1 MEKNHEYVFV
11 YGTLRQGQPN
21 HQLLYDAILVSEQA
35 NINGTLYDTGEG
47 YPALLINQ
55 ESSVFG
61 EIYSV
66 TQDTL
71 QTLDILEGYK
81 EGRESNLYYRCKEE
95 VKTDHATLTCSVYV
109 LDEAHKQ
116 RLGEEIPFQDW
127 SVYQWYTS
135 FQQVNYFA
143 YGSCMDTER
152 IEKAGMID
160 HFSNDVQVGKLAGYR
175 FAYSFHRPDGG
186 RADII
191 ESDQGEYVEGIV
203 YSLPKDAINY
213 LFKRE
218 GVYSQFYRPTF
229 VTVEING
236 KLQSQVLTFTV
247 IDKHPCSAPPEHYAT
262 EILRGAKGRLSDSYI
277 KKLND
282 KLTDV
287 GFSFSE

>member
-1 MEKNHEYVFV
+1 MEKNNEYVFV
-11 YGTLRQGQPN
+11 YGTLRQGQSN
-21 HQLLYDAILVSEQA
+21 HQLLNDAILVSEQA
-35 NINGTLYDTGEG
+35 NVNGKLYDTGEG
-47 YPALLINQ
+47 YPALLLNQ

-81 EGRESNLYYRCKEE
+81 EGRESNLYYRCKKEAQ
-95 VKTDHATLTCSVYV
+95 TDNAALTCWVYV
-109 LDEAHKQ
+109 IDETYNQ

-127 SVYQWYTS
+127 SVHQWYES
-135 FQQVNYFA
+135 FQQVKYFA
-143 YGSCMDTER
+143 YGSCMDTDR

-175 FAYSFHRPDGG
+175 FAYSFPLPDGG

-191 ESDQGEYVEGIV
+191 EADQAEYVEGIV
-203 YSLPKDAINY
+203 YSLPKDAIDY

-218 GVYSQFYRPTF
+218 GVYTQFYRPTF
-229 VTVEING
+229 VTIEIDG
-236 KLQSQVLTFTV
+236 KQQSQVLTFTV

-262 EILRGAKGRLSDSYI
+262 EILRGAKGRLSDSYMQ
-277 KKLND
+277 KLNK

-287 GFSFSE
+287 GYSFSE